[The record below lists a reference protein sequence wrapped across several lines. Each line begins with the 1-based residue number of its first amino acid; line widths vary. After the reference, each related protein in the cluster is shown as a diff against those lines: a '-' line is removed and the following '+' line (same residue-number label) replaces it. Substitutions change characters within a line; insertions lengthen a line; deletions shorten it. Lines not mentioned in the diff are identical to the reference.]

1 MGGVPMEKYFSHS
14 LLPYLIA
21 VVGIEPTLPLDYTA
35 NYDYLTL
42 LFLTISSW
50 YLIRYYIGIGHIGIE
65 PTLYSRHNPLA
76 LTH

>member
-1 MGGVPMEKYFSHS
+1 MGGVPMEKYFSQS
-14 LLPYLIA
+14 LYLIA

-35 NYDYLTL
+35 NYDYLIL

-50 YLIRYYIGIGHIGIE
+50 YLIRYYISIGHIGIE
-65 PTLYSRHNPLA
+65 PTLYSRHNPLV

>member
-35 NYDYLTL
+35 NYDYLNRT
-42 LFLTISSW
+42 
-50 YLIRYYIGIGHIGIE
+50 YR
-65 PTLYSRHNPLA
+65 SRTYVILE
-76 LTH
+76 T

>member
-1 MGGVPMEKYFSHS
+1 MEKYFSQS
-14 LLPYLIA
+14 LYLIA

-35 NYDYLTL
+35 NYDYL
-42 LFLTISSW
+42 
-50 YLIRYYIGIGHIGIE
+50 IRYYISIGHIGIE